1 MTDTKRRYMVLWLSE
16 LQGVKFNYW
25 FDLSSAKVEFDGL
38 KTFES
43 VVYAVLVDIQ
53 HPEKDV
59 ELETY
64 DRYARK
70 SEFELALDMEAQG

>member
-59 ELETY
+59 GWKPMIVTL
-64 DRYARK
+64 ARAN
-70 SEFELALDMEAQG
+70 LNWH